1 MYVQRRRKR
10 IEIWTPAK
18 LNLFLEVLSRRDD
31 GFHEIETLM
40 LPVGLFDT
48 LHFSL
53 RSDDLLK
60 LRVNWAAGYE
70 LQAKVLQ
77 DGDTRPAFGDV
88 PEGPQNLV
96 HQAILLL
103 RSKVHDE
110 GGQTLSGLDVQLEK
124 RIPSASGLGGGS
136 SDAAA
141 ALVGANEIW
150 GLGWSRRRLA
160 QVAAEL
166 GSDVSFFLDGSAAIC
181 RGRGERTEPF
191 SVGRKLFFV
200 IVRPPHGL
208 STPSVYRETV
218 VPTSPNR
225 LADFMAAFRAL
236 SIERWSLLLFN
247 RLQQAATSIA
257 PWLEALQQQF
267 DRLGVLGHQLSGS
280 GSCYFGICRHA
291 RHARQAAC
299 LLSSWGIGHVFCVA
313 TVVGAPGATLRTCQ
327 N

>member
-110 GGQTLSGLDVQLEK
+110 GG
-124 RIPSASGLGGGS
+124 
-136 SDAAA
+136 
-141 ALVGANEIW
+141 
-150 GLGWSRRRLA
+150 
-160 QVAAEL
+160 
-166 GSDVSFFLDGSAAIC
+166 
-181 RGRGERTEPF
+181 
-191 SVGRKLFFV
+191 
-200 IVRPPHGL
+200 
-208 STPSVYRETV
+208 
-218 VPTSPNR
+218 
-225 LADFMAAFRAL
+225 
-236 SIERWSLLLFN
+236 
-247 RLQQAATSIA
+247 
-257 PWLEALQQQF
+257 
-267 DRLGVLGHQLSGS
+267 
-280 GSCYFGICRHA
+280 
-291 RHARQAAC
+291 
-299 LLSSWGIGHVFCVA
+299 
-313 TVVGAPGATLRTCQ
+313 
-327 N
+327 